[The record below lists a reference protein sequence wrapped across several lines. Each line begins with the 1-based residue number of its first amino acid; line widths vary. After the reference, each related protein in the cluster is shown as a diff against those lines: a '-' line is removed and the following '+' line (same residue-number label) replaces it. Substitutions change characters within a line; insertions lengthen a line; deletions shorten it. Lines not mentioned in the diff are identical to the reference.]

1 MTVVNSPYPAPQN
14 KHDDI
19 FLSSALK
26 ATNGGG
32 GSVGGGGGSGSGS
45 TSMIFYLTS
54 KF

>member
-19 FLSSALK
+19 FLSSAFK
-26 ATNGGG
+26 ATNDGAH
-32 GSVGGGGGSGSGS
+32 GSVGGGSGSGS

>member
-19 FLSSALK
+19 FLSSAFK
-26 ATNGGG
+26 ATN
-32 GSVGGGGGSGSGS
+32 GGGGSGSGS

>member
-26 ATNGGG
+26 ATNGGAAV
-32 GSVGGGGGSGSGS
+32 SA
-45 TSMIFYLTS
+45 TSAAAVQVQRV
-54 KF
+54 